1 MTGRATEGGDQPVSP
16 FGARI
21 LGPADQDP
29 DRLRLRIQ
37 LLLTGALTSINVIGS
52 AVVFTISNFVVP
64 SEPPTTATKVAL
76 AIAVPTYVLV
86 AAVVGVGWGTAST
99 LRSLRWATTDTEPT
113 EAERTRALRV
123 PMQLTAMQLTLWLI
137 GTVVFTS
144 LIWAVQPARAVNTA
158 VTVTMGAVVAAG
170 IAYLSVEFALRP
182 LSARAL
188 AGSTATHPRSLGV
201 GQRMVVFWAV
211 GTGVPVVGLMVAGL
225 LALVDDET
233 TLHEL
238 AIVTIVAGG
247 LILVT
252 SLVITLLTVRAIV
265 APIMSVR
272 NAMRAVEAGDLDAD
286 VVVYDGTELGMLQ
299 SGFNLMANGLRERER
314 IRDLF
319 GRHVGH
325 DVAAAAALD
334 TGEIEL
340 GGEATIAS
348 VLFIDLLGST
358 AYATAHGPVD
368 VVAMLN
374 RFFAVVVDEVDRNGG
389 LVNKFIGDAALA
401 IFGEPVRKN
410 DHAAS
415 ALTAAR
421 AMCARLTEEVPEVGF
436 GIGVA
441 TGMVVA
447 GNVGHEQ
454 RYEYTVIGDAV
465 NSAARLTD
473 LAKQETGQLLAMWH
487 TVEVASSRGDP
498 EAAHWQRHGATVLR
512 GRTEE
517 TALAVPKG

>member
-1 MTGRATEGGDQPVSP
+1 MRRASEDEGRPVSP

-21 LGPADQDP
+21 LGPADQAP

-37 LLLTGALTSINVIGS
+37 LLLTGVLTTINLIGS
-52 AVVFTISNFVVP
+52 AVVFAISNFVVP

-86 AAVVGVGWGTAST
+86 AAVIGVGWGTAAT
-99 LRSLRWATTDTEPT
+99 LRSLRWVTSDTEPT
-113 EAERTRALRV
+113 EVERTRALRV
-123 PMQLTAMQLTLWLI
+123 PVQLTAMQFTLWLI
-137 GTVVFTS
+137 GTVVFTT
-144 LIWAVQPARAVNTA
+144 LIWTVQPARAVNTA

-188 AGSTATHPRSLGV
+188 AGSSTHLRSLGV

-225 LALVDDET
+225 LALVDDQT
-233 TLHEL
+233 TLREL

-252 SLVITLLTVRAIV
+252 SLLITLLNVRAIV

-272 NAMRAVEAGDLDAD
+272 NAMRAVEAGDLQAD

-334 TGEIEL
+334 TGDIEL
-340 GGEATIAS
+340 GGEASIAS

-358 AYATAHGPVD
+358 AYAAAHGPVD

-401 IFGEPVRKN
+401 IFGEPVPKN
-410 DHAAS
+410 DHAAA

-421 AMCARLTEEVPEVGF
+421 AMCARLTKEVPEVGF

-473 LAKQETGQLLAMWH
+473 LAKQEPGQLLAMWH
-487 TVEVASSRGDP
+487 TVEVAASRGDP
-498 EAAHWQRHGATVLR
+498 EAAHWQPHGATVLR